1 MLVKLINDILL
12 GFDNKFASVLLLL
25 DLSAAFDT
33 VNISILLNIL
43 QSQIGIR
50 GIAYDWFSSFLCER
64 TMSVKVNDS
73 YSEVHELKSGVAQ
86 GSVLGPVL
94 FNVYIC
100 SFYKFIER
108 EGFEIKGFA
117 DDHEIYASF
126 APTYQYQFL
135 VTKLNCIFASVD
147 LWMSRFFLKLNP
159 LKSQIIVFCNDALKR
174 QLNINGFFLGNSC
187 IRFCDT
193 VRNLG
198 FTLDS
203 LLTLE
208 QQVKECVS
216 SVFASIKSIA
226 RIKHLLTRNEVT
238 ILVSSLI
245 LSKLDYFNSL
255 YYDISCSL
263 TKQLQYAQ
271 NCAARLIYNKRKYDH
286 VTELL
291 IELHWLPIK
300 YRILYKIYL
309 LTYKCIYP
317 TSFAQPEELKSLLSV
332 DSKSTRFIR
341 LKVQRNNFRISDR
354 AFSIY
359 APKLW
364 NQLST
369 ALKNELN
376 ISRFKGDLKLTYFVK
391 HSIYRYKFVLILSL
405 IYSNLAAHSNLLFFD
420 LGFVIFVFC
429 NNCTH
434 LLLLLVSMLHGLCVV
449 VYITYE
455 TTSERK
461 TCFHQV

>member
-1 MLVKLINDILL
+1 M
-12 GFDNKFASVLLLL
+12 
-25 DLSAAFDT
+25 
-33 VNISILLNIL
+33 
-43 QSQIGIR
+43 
-50 GIAYDWFSSFLCER
+50 
-64 TMSVKVNDS
+64 
-73 YSEVHELKSGVAQ
+73 
-86 GSVLGPVL
+86 
-94 FNVYIC
+94 
-100 SFYKFIER
+100 
-108 EGFEIKGFA
+108 
-117 DDHEIYASF
+117 
-126 APTYQYQFL
+126 
-135 VTKLNCIFASVD
+135 
-147 LWMSRFFLKLNP
+147 
-159 LKSQIIVFCNDALKR
+159 
-174 QLNINGFFLGNSC
+174 
-187 IRFCDT
+187 
-193 VRNLG
+193 
-198 FTLDS
+198 
-203 LLTLE
+203 E

-216 SVFASIKSIA
+216 SVFASTKSIA

-245 LSKLDYFNSL
+245 LSKLDYRYRNSL

-271 NCAARLIYNKRKYDH
+271 NYAARLIYNERKYDR

-291 IELHWLPIK
+291 IELRWLPIK
-300 YRILYKIYL
+300 YRILYEIYL
-309 LTYKCIYP
+309 LKYKCIYP

-364 NQLST
+364 NQLPT

-405 IYSNLAAHSNLLFFD
+405 IYSNLATHSNLLFFD

-434 LLLLLVSMLHGLCVV
+434 LLLFLFLCCMAHVLSC
-449 VYITYE
+449 I
-455 TTSERK
+455 
-461 TCFHQV
+461 

>member
-1 MLVKLINDILL
+1 M
-12 GFDNKFASVLLLL
+12 
-25 DLSAAFDT
+25 
-33 VNISILLNIL
+33 
-43 QSQIGIR
+43 
-50 GIAYDWFSSFLCER
+50 
-64 TMSVKVNDS
+64 
-73 YSEVHELKSGVAQ
+73 
-86 GSVLGPVL
+86 
-94 FNVYIC
+94 
-100 SFYKFIER
+100 
-108 EGFEIKGFA
+108 
-117 DDHEIYASF
+117 
-126 APTYQYQFL
+126 
-135 VTKLNCIFASVD
+135 
-147 LWMSRFFLKLNP
+147 
-159 LKSQIIVFCNDALKR
+159 
-174 QLNINGFFLGNSC
+174 
-187 IRFCDT
+187 
-193 VRNLG
+193 RNLG

-203 LLTLE
+203 HLTLE
-208 QQVKECVS
+208 QQVKECVL

-245 LSKLDYFNSL
+245 LSKLDYCNSL

-291 IELHWLPIK
+291 IELHWPPIK
-300 YRILYKIYL
+300 CRILYKIYL

-364 NQLST
+364 NQLPT

-391 HSIYRYKFVLILSL
+391 HSIYRYKFVLILFL
-405 IYSNLAAHSNLLFFD
+405 IYSNLATHSNLLFFD

>member
-1 MLVKLINDILL
+1 MQYIFTQKHCFKRLAYCILTNRSTKNPL
-12 GFDNKFASVLLLL
+12 QKSPSKEPFAKWGPASLKSSLKSCKETIHTGPSAKGPSLRGRPAL
-25 DLSAAFDT
+25 SLFHSRKEPFTKRLSKKPSHDLKWSQ
-33 VNISILLNIL
+33 IL
-43 QSQIGIR
+43 Q
-50 GIAYDWFSSFLCER
+50 
-64 TMSVKVNDS
+64 MND
-73 YSEVHELKSGVAQ
+73 LK
-86 GSVLGPVL
+86 
-94 FNVYIC
+94 
-100 SFYKFIER
+100 FYKFIER

-117 DDHEIYASF
+117 DDHQIYASF
-126 APTYQYQFL
+126 APPYQYQFL

-147 LWMSRFFLKLNP
+147 LWMSKFFLKLNP

-203 LLTLE
+203 HLTLE

-245 LSKLDYFNSL
+245 LSKLDYCNSL
-255 YYDISCSL
+255 YYDITCSL

-317 TSFAQPEELKSLLSV
+317 TSFAQPEE
-332 DSKSTRFIR
+332 
-341 LKVQRNNFRISDR
+341 
-354 AFSIY
+354 
-359 APKLW
+359 
-364 NQLST
+364 
-369 ALKNELN
+369 
-376 ISRFKGDLKLTYFVK
+376 
-391 HSIYRYKFVLILSL
+391 
-405 IYSNLAAHSNLLFFD
+405 
-420 LGFVIFVFC
+420 
-429 NNCTH
+429 
-434 LLLLLVSMLHGLCVV
+434 
-449 VYITYE
+449 
-455 TTSERK
+455 
-461 TCFHQV
+461 

>member
-1 MLVKLINDILL
+1 MD
-12 GFDNKFASVLLLL
+12 
-25 DLSAAFDT
+25 
-33 VNISILLNIL
+33 
-43 QSQIGIR
+43 
-50 GIAYDWFSSFLCER
+50 
-64 TMSVKVNDS
+64 
-73 YSEVHELKSGVAQ
+73 
-86 GSVLGPVL
+86 
-94 FNVYIC
+94 VY
-100 SFYKFIER
+100 
-108 EGFEIKGFA
+108 
-117 DDHEIYASF
+117 
-126 APTYQYQFL
+126 
-135 VTKLNCIFASVD
+135 
-147 LWMSRFFLKLNP
+147 FFLKLNP

-203 LLTLE
+203 HLTLE

-226 RIKHLLTRNEVT
+226 HIKHLLTRNEVT

-300 YRILYKIYL
+300 YRILNKIYL

-332 DSKSTRFIR
+332 DSESTRFIR

-364 NQLST
+364 NQLPT

-405 IYSNLAAHSNLLFFD
+405 IYSNLATHSNLLFFD